1 MWDDSNILKISNVKP
16 KSHLKRILIEGV
28 EQDNSVK
35 QNSQSNWVIVPL
47 LSTKVQ
53 STHGVL
59 ITILIN
65 VFNSFL
71 WKIGVYSMCCAEPR
85 SGQSCLL
92 KINWGRKPN
101 VRNLVCWGVAGSQ
114 ESSWR

>member
-65 VFNSFL
+65 VFNSSL
-71 WKIGVYSMCCAEPR
+71 QKIVSTACVV
-85 SGQSCLL
+85 Q
-92 KINWGRKPN
+92 N
-101 VRNLVCWGVAGSQ
+101 Q
-114 ESSWR
+114 EVVSLAY